1 MPFQINEQYDVPVI
15 EIQGKFLGSLEG
27 PAFREQIEHFKEKG
41 KTSLVVDLSATEFMD
56 STGIGILISS
66 LTTMRKAGG
75 DVRLAG
81 MEKRIRNVFL
91 MTKLLGG
98 VFDDYEDVDEAV
110 QSFEHNPPTGE
121 PTGL

>member
-1 MPFQINEQYDVPVI
+1 MPFQINEQYEVPVI
-15 EIQGKFLGSLEG
+15 EVQGKFLGSLEG
-27 PAFREQIEHFKEKG
+27 PAFREQIDHFKENG
-41 KTSLVVDLSATEFMD
+41 KTSLVVDLSETEFMD

-81 MEKRIRNVFL
+81 MEKRIRDVFL

-98 VFDDYEDVDEAV
+98 VFDDYDDVEGAAE
-110 QSFEHNPPTGE
+110 SYETSPPTGE